1 MSLMTANV
9 LGTRIDALGWE
20 EVLTRILN
28 WSGAAGREA
37 SRTVCVCNVHSLVTA
52 RRDPAYAQA
61 LRGADLRTPDGAPV
75 AWIMRQQGW
84 PEQPRIS
91 GPELMWLLMQEA
103 ECLGLPV
110 FLLGGTV
117 ATLEKLRARLK
128 TAFPALK
135 LAGQCSPAFRELS
148 EEDHRHI
155 RRMITTSGARL
166 VFVGLGCP
174 KQELWMAHER
184 GKLNAVMIGVGA
196 AFDYHA
202 GTIKRAPLAW
212 QSAGLEWL
220 YRLGMEP
227 VRLLRRYLV
236 TNTLFL
242 LWLPAQLR
250 RGATR

>member
-20 EVLTRILN
+20 EVLSRIVY
-28 WSGAAGREA
+28 WARASGIEA

-52 RRDPAYAQA
+52 RRDPAFAQV
-61 LRGADLRTPDGAPV
+61 LRDADLRTPDGAPV

-103 ECLGLPV
+103 ARLGLPV
-110 FLLGGTV
+110 FLLGGTIT
-117 ATLEKLRARLK
+117 TLEKLRTRLR
-128 TAFPALK
+128 ASFPSLRI
-135 LAGQCSPAFRELS
+135 AGQCSPAFRELNDD
-148 EEDHRHI
+148 DHRHI
-155 RRMITTSGARL
+155 RRMIVTSGARL

-174 KQELWMAHER
+174 KQERWMAHER
-184 GKLNAVMIGVGA
+184 GQLNVVMIGVGA

-202 GTIKRAPLAW
+202 GTLRRAPLAW

-220 YRLGMEP
+220 YRLAMEP

-236 TNTLFL
+236 TNALFL
-242 LWLPAQLR
+242 LWLPGQLWR
-250 RGATR
+250 RGAR

>member
-1 MSLMTANV
+1 MSLMTANI
-9 LGTRIDALGWE
+9 LGTRINALGWE
-20 EVLTRILN
+20 QVISRVLYWASAPGT
-28 WSGAAGREA
+28 EA

-52 RRDPAYAQA
+52 RRDPAFARA
-61 LRGADLRTPDGAPV
+61 LRDADLRTPDGAPI

-103 ECLGLPV
+103 ERLGLPI
-110 FLLGGTV
+110 FLLGGMID
-117 ATLEKLRARLK
+117 TLKKLRARLR
-128 TAFPALK
+128 ASFPGLRI
-135 LAGQCSPAFRELS
+135 AGQCSPAFRNLD
-148 EEDHRHI
+148 DHDYRHI
-155 RRMITTSGARL
+155 RRMIEISGARL

-202 GTIKRAPLAW
+202 GTLRRAPLAW

-220 YRLGMEP
+220 YRLAMEP

-236 TNTLFL
+236 TNALFL
-242 LWLPAQLR
+242 LWLPGQLWR
-250 RGATR
+250 RGAR